1 MPEPDNAGTE
11 SEVGTDMAVCP
22 LFFLK
27 QQQSVLWETGKLQ
40 VGERIMRV
48 FFCLVCDYL
57 IIRLSFCLI
66 MADGA
71 ANFV

>member
-22 LFFLK
+22 LFFFLK

-40 VGERIMRV
+40 VGERIMRL
-48 FFCLVCDYL
+48 FFVL
-57 IIRLSFCLI
+57 
-66 MADGA
+66 
-71 ANFV
+71 FVIT

>member
-22 LFFLK
+22 LFLK

-40 VGERIMRV
+40 VGERIMR
-48 FFCLVCDYL
+48 FF
-57 IIRLSFCLI
+57 
-66 MADGA
+66 
-71 ANFV
+71 FVLFVIT